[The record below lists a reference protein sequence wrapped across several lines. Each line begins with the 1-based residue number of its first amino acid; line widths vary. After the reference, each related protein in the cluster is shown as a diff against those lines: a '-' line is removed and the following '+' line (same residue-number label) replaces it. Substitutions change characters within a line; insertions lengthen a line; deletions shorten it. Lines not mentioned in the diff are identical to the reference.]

1 MASSTGAHG
10 WLRAAVLAVI
20 WCGAVVAGLVVA
32 RLTKVGPIL
41 FEISGR
47 HGVHAG
53 DVVAFAFA
61 FAVASLCT
69 AVLMEWWDR

>member
-1 MASSTGAHG
+1 MAGPTGAHG
-10 WLRAAVLAVI
+10 WVRATVLAVV
-20 WCGAVVAGLVVA
+20 WGGALAAGLVVA

-69 AVLMEWWDR
+69 AVLLDWWGR